1 MTRENN
7 HNYLEAFE
15 KLNTAQKEAVTTIDG
30 PVMVLAGPGTGKT
43 QVLGTRI
50 GYILENTDTQAQN
63 ILCLTFT
70 DAGVVAM
77 RERLIKFI
85 GKEAYKVNIHTF
97 HSFCNKVIQENPQYF
112 GYRHDIK
119 VASDLQK
126 IEVLNKMIDQIPA
139 SDPLKRLRGDIYYDR
154 TLFTEL
160 FSQMKREAITAESI
174 ERRANYFL
182 EVLPAFSDMYYS
194 RKSGNNQKGDPKEGM
209 FKSYRDKC
217 DKLIA
222 AAKYLVKYDA
232 LLKEEGL
239 YDYDDMIGWVVKAFK
254 EHQDLLL
261 DYQEQYLYLLVD
273 EFQDTNGIQMD
284 LLDLMCNF
292 WEEDPNIFVVGD
304 DDQAIYRFQ
313 GANVDN
319 LKSFYEKYRPK
330 TVFLT
335 TNYRSRPEVVKAS
348 VELISNNTS
357 RLGSAIP
364 GNNKVLIAHK
374 TQEHFNVPVVK
385 SFPNIHQEDAA
396 IIEWL
401 ELLIA
406 NRIDYKKIAII
417 SRTNGGLENIVNICL
432 KKNIP
437 VYVRSKTNALHIPI
451 VKNLITI
458 LRYINSYIT
467 DNHASRVYLSEML
480 QYPSLGLSSFD
491 VLKLMNYSYLL
502 RREQEIYIDTDIRS
516 IMASQNHLVKA
527 GIENPAAFL
536 NLNNKLEDWIGQ
548 VQTSTLQVLFE
559 EVLRGSGILQ
569 YILEAREKI
578 SLLEAVHVIF
588 NFIKEQTATNPDLNL
603 RELIEIWDKMESY
616 NIQIPFVK
624 IVGNAEGIQMMTA
637 HGTKGLEYEY
647 VWIKGANGA
656 GWEAKPARS
665 SSFLFNELFMVERGL
680 LIDKISEKTEL
691 NKEVQKEDERRLFF
705 VAVTRAENEL
715 VISFAPKSSDKREAY
730 TQFITEIFGDGE
742 IAMKEMSSTD
752 MADYLAITFN
762 ETSTTQNELERQY
775 LNRVLERFKMSSTA
789 LNNYLNC
796 QLRFYY
802 SNILQM
808 PQARYASTGFGNVAH
823 FVLEKFWKYRKS
835 NGSWPEQS
843 IIQAMVD
850 KYLTEGMEAYKSHFN
865 KVEFENHLIYGKKT
879 LPSFISQ
886 QINEWNLIPNF
897 ETEYKIDTLLQEIPL
912 TGKLDRVDI
921 FDDYIHVT
929 DYKTG
934 KKTNAETK
942 LRSPKAEDDLGGDYW
957 RQVVF
962 YKILMDLDNRIAK
975 PMISGSMD
983 FIDHKEGEAIQKIN
997 FVVSPGEIEKVQEQI
1012 KNSFAKIKNHEFY
1025 NGCGKTNCDW
1035 CKFHHGIRTLDLVME
1050 EDEPDFAITN
1060 EANVESD

>member
-1 MTRENN
+1 MINKEDN
-7 HNYLEAFE
+7 HNYLEAFK
-15 KLNTAQKEAVTTIDG
+15 KLNPSQNDAVTTIEG

-97 HSFCNKVIQENPQYF
+97 HSFCNKVIQENSQYF

-126 IEVLNKMIDQIPA
+126 IEVLNKMIDQIPQ
-139 SDPLKRLRGDIYYDR
+139 SDPLKRLRGDIYFDR
-154 TLFTEL
+154 PMFAEL
-160 FSQMKREAITAESI
+160 FSQMKREAITAETI
-174 ERRANYFL
+174 EQRTLNFL
-182 EVLPAFSDMYYS
+182 EVLPEFTDMYYS
-194 RKSGNNQKGDPKEGM
+194 RKSGNNQKGDRKEDK
-209 FKSYRDKC
+209 FKDYQTKS

-254 EHQDLLL
+254 NHQDLLL
-261 DYQEQYLYLLVD
+261 DYQEQFLYILVD
-273 EFQDTNGIQMD
+273 EFQDTNGIQME
-284 LLDLMCNF
+284 LLDLLCNF

-319 LKSFYEKYRPK
+319 LKNFYDKYRPK
-330 TVFLT
+330 TIFLT
-335 TNYRSRPEVVKAS
+335 TNYRSRPEVVNAS

-357 RLGSAIP
+357 RLGNSIP
-364 GNNKVLIAHK
+364 GNNKVLQAFK
-374 TQEHFNVPVVK
+374 SQEHFSKPELRPY
-385 SFPNIHQEDAA
+385 PNIEQEDAA
-396 IIEWL
+396 IIKWL
-401 ELLIA
+401 EGLIA
-406 NRIDYKKIAII
+406 NKVEYKKIAII

-458 LRYINSYIT
+458 LRYINSYLS
-467 DNHASRVYLSEML
+467 NNYASRVFLSELL

-491 VLKLMNYSYLL
+491 VLKLMNYTHLL
-502 RREQEIYIDTDIRS
+502 RRENDEYKDVDVRNV
-516 IMASQNHLVKA
+516 MASDYHLKKA
-527 GIENPAAFL
+527 GISDVNAFL
-536 NLNNKLEDWIGQ
+536 ELNNKLEDWIGQ
-548 VQTSTLQVLFE
+548 VKSSTLQVVFE

-569 YILEAREKI
+569 YILEARDKI
-578 SLLEAVHVIF
+578 SLLEAIHVIF
-588 NFIKEQTATNPDLNL
+588 NFIKDQSAINPDLNL
-603 RELIEIWDKMESY
+603 DNLIEIWDKMESY

-624 IVGNAEGIQMMTA
+624 IVGNSEGIQMMTA

-656 GWEAKPARS
+656 SWEAKSGRTN
-665 SSFLFNELFMVERGL
+665 SFLFSELFMVERGL
-680 LIDKISEKTEL
+680 LGDKIAAKSDI
-691 NKEVQKEDERRLFF
+691 NREVQKEDERRLFF

-715 VISFAPKSSDKREAY
+715 IISFAPKSSDKKESH
-730 TQFITEIFGDGE
+730 TQFITEIFGDKE
-742 IAMKEMSSTD
+742 IVIKEMSSEE
-752 MADYLAITFN
+752 MAEHL
-762 ETSTTQNELERQY
+762 STTFSKSNTTRDELEKQY
-775 LNRVLERFKMSSTA
+775 LDRVLERFKMSSTA

-823 FVLEKFWKYRKS
+823 YVLEKFWKYRKA
-835 NGSWPEQS
+835 NGNWPEEAIVESMADQ
-843 IIQAMVD
+843 
-850 KYLTEGMEAYKSHFN
+850 YLTEGMEAYKSHFN
-865 KVEFENHLIYGKKT
+865 KIEFENHMTYGKKT
-879 LPSFISQ
+879 LPSFITQ
-886 QINEWNLIPNF
+886 QLHDWSLIPNF
-897 ETEYKIDTLLQEIPL
+897 ETEYKIDTLLDEIPL
-912 TGKLDRVDI
+912 TGKLDRLDI
-921 FDDYIHVT
+921 YEDYIHVT

-934 KKTNAETK
+934 KKKNAETK
-942 LRSPKAEDDLGGDYW
+942 LKLPKTEDDPGGDYW

-962 YKILMDLDNRIAK
+962 YKILMDLDNRIGK
-975 PMISGSMD
+975 SMISGSMD
-983 FIDHKEGEAIQKIN
+983 FIDHGEGEVIQKTK
-997 FVVSPGEIEKVQEQI
+997 FVVSPEEIAKVQDQI
-1012 KNSFAKIKNHEFY
+1012 KTSFKKIKNHEFY
-1025 NGCGKTNCDW
+1025 NGCGKSNCDW
-1035 CKFHHGIRTLDLVME
+1035 CKFHHGVRTLDLVME
-1050 EDEPDFAITN
+1050 EDEEEFTSLT
-1060 EANVESD
+1060 E